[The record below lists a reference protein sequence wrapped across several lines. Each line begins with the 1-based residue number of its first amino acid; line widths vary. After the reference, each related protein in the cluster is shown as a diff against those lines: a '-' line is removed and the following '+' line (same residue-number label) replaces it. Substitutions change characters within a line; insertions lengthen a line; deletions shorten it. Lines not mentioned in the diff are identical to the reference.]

1 MRPRSYNEPVP
12 ESRGPRSLLAWK
24 ALGAAVVVIAAAAA
38 FRLLP
43 IRDWAGAFQAR
54 LAELGAA
61 GTLLFAAV
69 YVVAALLLGPVW
81 LLTIVAGLTYP
92 LPFAIALVS
101 AVSTFA
107 AAAAFLIA
115 RHFARRRVEA
125 LAAGNA
131 RFAAV
136 DRAIAS
142 KGWRIVFLL
151 RLSPLV
157 PYGVSNYFYGVTAVR
172 FWPYVLSSW
181 IGMLPVT
188 VLYISL
194 GAAGKAAVGAAAG
207 TRVRTPWEWAALAVG
222 LAATAAVTVWV
233 TRLARRELANSRIA
247 ACILAA
253 LLLAGAAGCGGR
265 GNGPVAVTAGIDH
278 TEWTRLLGAYVN
290 PKGLV
295 DYARWKSTP
304 ADREAL
310 RAYLAQIA
318 RPPSP
323 EAQGDEKD
331 AALVNAYNALA
342 ISWILERYPTES
354 IQSLP
359 KSFTAARHRVGGRE
373 VTLDDIEDGTLRPDL
388 GFLVH
393 GALVC
398 AARSCPPLA
407 REAYRPDRLRS
418 QLSFAMLRW
427 LARPD
432 LNSFEPAEH
441 RARVSSIFRWNAADF
456 EKEKGGL
463 RGVLSLYAPDPA
475 RAFVV
480 EPATKIDYMPYDWGL
495 NDQGLHGWRYGGAKA
510 WWDRLT
516 AKVRS

>member
-1 MRPRSYNEPVP
+1 PYNERVP
-12 ESRGPRSLLAWK
+12 ESRAPRALFTWK
-24 ALGAAVVVIAAAAA
+24 AFAAAALVLAIAAALR
-38 FRLLP
+38 FLP
-43 IRDWAGAFQAR
+43 VRDWAAAFQTR
-54 LAELGAA
+54 LAELGVA

-69 YVVAALLLGPVW
+69 YVLAALLLGPVW

-92 LPFAIALVS
+92 LPAAIALVS

-125 LAAGNA
+125 LAAKNA

-136 DRAIAS
+136 DRAIGA

-157 PYGVSNYFYGVTAVR
+157 PYALSNYFYGVTAVR
-172 FWPYVLSSW
+172 FWPYVLASW

-188 VLYISL
+188 VLYVSL

-207 TRVRTPWEWAALAVG
+207 TRPRSPWEWGALGVG
-222 LAATAAVTVWV
+222 LAATIAVTVWV
-233 TRLARRELANSRIA
+233 ARVARRELANSRIA
-247 ACILAA
+247 ACALAV
-253 LLLAGAAGCGGR
+253 LLLASAGGCGGR
-265 GNGPVAVTAGIDH
+265 GSQPVAVPAGIDH
-278 TEWTRLLGAYVN
+278 TEWTRLLQTYVN

-295 DYARWKSTP
+295 DYARWKNSP
-304 ADREAL
+304 GDVRAL
-310 RAYLAQIA
+310 REYLSQIA
-318 RPPSP
+318 RRASP
-323 EAQGDEKD
+323 EAQGDEKN
-331 AALVNAYNALA
+331 AALVNAYNALT

-354 IQSLP
+354 IQALP
-359 KSFTAARHRVGGRE
+359 KSFTAARHRVGGRD
-373 VTLDDIEDGTLRPDL
+373 VSLDDIEHGALRPEL
-388 GFLVH
+388 GFLAH

-398 AARSCPPLA
+398 AARSCPPIA

-432 LNSFEPAEH
+432 LNAFEPPEH
-441 RARVSSIFRWNAADF
+441 RARISSIFRWNAEDF
-456 EKEKGGL
+456 EREKGGL

-475 RAFVV
+475 RAFVA
-480 EPATKIDYMPYDWGL
+480 EPGTKIEYLPYDWGL

-510 WWDRLT
+510 WWDRFK
-516 AKVRS
+516 AKW

>member
-1 MRPRSYNEPVP
+1 MPDSRAPRSFFNWRV
-12 ESRGPRSLLAWK
+12 LA
-24 ALGAAVVVIAAAAA
+24 GAAALIALAAA
-38 FRLLP
+38 FRFLP
-43 IRDWAGAFQAR
+43 IREWALAFQSR
-54 LAELGAA
+54 LADLGAA

-92 LPFAIALVS
+92 LPAAIALVS
-101 AVSTFA
+101 VVSTLA
-107 AAAAFLIA
+107 AALAFLIA
-115 RHFARRRVEA
+115 RQFARRRVEA

-136 DRAIAS
+136 DRAVAS

-157 PYGVSNYFYGVTAVR
+157 PYALSNYFYGVTAIG
-172 FWPYVLSSW
+172 FWPYLLASW

-188 VLYISL
+188 VLYVSL
-194 GAAGKAAVGAAAG
+194 GAAGQAAVGAAAG
-207 TRVRTPWEWAALAVG
+207 TRVRSPWEWAALGMG
-222 LAATAAVTVWV
+222 LAVTALVTVWV
-233 TRLARRELANSRIA
+233 TRLARRELAKSRVA
-247 ACILAA
+247 ACVFAGTV
-253 LLLAGAAGCGGR
+253 LLLAGATGCGGR
-265 GNGPVAVTAGIDH
+265 GSGPVAVAANIDH
-278 TEWTRLLGAYVN
+278 TEWTRLLRAYVN

-304 ADREAL
+304 ADMQAL
-310 RAYLAQIA
+310 RGYLAQIA

-323 EAQGDEKD
+323 EAQGSDKE
-331 AALVNAYNALA
+331 AALVNAYNALT

-354 IQSLP
+354 IQALP
-359 KSFTAARHRVGGRE
+359 KSFTARRHRVGGRE
-373 VTLDDIEDGTLRPDL
+373 VSLDDIEHGTLRPEL

-407 REAYRPDRLRS
+407 REAYRPDSLRS

-456 EKEKGGL
+456 ESEKGGL

-475 RAFVV
+475 RAFVA
-480 EPATKIDYMPYDWGL
+480 EPTTKIEYLPYDWGL

-510 WWDRLT
+510 WWNRLT
-516 AKVRS
+516 SGLSF

>member
-1 MRPRSYNEPVP
+1 VP
-12 ESRGPRSLLAWK
+12 DSRAARAFFTWK
-24 ALGAAVVVIAAAAA
+24 AFAAAAA
-38 FRLLP
+38 VLALAAAIRFLP
-43 IRDWAGAFQAR
+43 LREWAVAFQAR

-61 GTLLFAAV
+61 GALLFAGV
-69 YVVAALLLGPVW
+69 YVLAALLLGPVW

-92 LPFAIALVS
+92 LPVAIGLVS
-101 AVSTFA
+101 GVSTFA

-115 RHFARRRVEA
+115 RHFARRRVEV
-125 LAAGNA
+125 LAAKNA

-136 DRAIAS
+136 DRAIGA

-157 PYGVSNYFYGVTAVR
+157 PYALSNYFYGVTAVR
-172 FWPYVLSSW
+172 FWPYVLASW

-188 VLYISL
+188 VLYVSL

-207 TRVRTPWEWAALAVG
+207 TRARSPWEWGALGVG
-222 LAATAAVTVWV
+222 LAATIAVAAWV

-247 ACILAA
+247 SCALAVILLAA
-253 LLLAGAAGCGGR
+253 AAGCGG
-265 GNGPVAVTAGIDH
+265 GSSSAPVAVPAGIDH
-278 TEWTRLLGAYVN
+278 SEWNRLLRTYVN

-304 ADREAL
+304 TDMQAL
-310 RAYLAQIA
+310 RGYLAEIA
-318 RPPSP
+318 RPARP
-323 EAQGDEKD
+323 EAQGTEKG
-331 AALVNAYNALA
+331 AALVNAYNALT

-354 IQSLP
+354 IQALP
-359 KSFTAARHRVGGRE
+359 KSFTAARHRVGGRD
-373 VTLDDIEDGTLRPDL
+373 VSLDDIEHGTLAPEI

-407 REAYRPDRLRS
+407 REAYRPDRLTS

-427 LARPD
+427 LGRPD
-432 LNSFEPAEH
+432 LNAFDPANH
-441 RARVSSIFRWNAADF
+441 RARVSAIFRWNAADF

-475 RAFVV
+475 RAFVL
-480 EPATKIDYMPYDWGL
+480 EPATKIDDMPYDWGL

-510 WWDRLT
+510 WWDRVR
-516 AKVRS
+516 AKVS

>member
-1 MRPRSYNEPVP
+1 VPDSRAPRA
-12 ESRGPRSLLAWK
+12 LFTWK
-24 ALGAAVVVIAAAAA
+24 AVAAAAA
-38 FRLLP
+38 VLALAAAVRFLP
-43 IRDWAGAFQAR
+43 VREWAAAFQAR

-61 GTLLFAAV
+61 GALLFAGV
-69 YVVAALLLGPVW
+69 YVLTALLLGPVW

-92 LPFAIALVS
+92 LPVAIGLVS

-115 RHFARRRVEA
+115 RHFARRRVEILTA
-125 LAAGNA
+125 KNA

-136 DRAIAS
+136 DRAIGA

-157 PYGVSNYFYGVTAVR
+157 PYALSNYFYGVTAVR
-172 FWPYVLSSW
+172 FWPYVLASW

-188 VLYISL
+188 VLYVSL
-194 GAAGKAAVGAAAG
+194 GAAGKAAVVAAAG
-207 TRVRTPWEWAALAVG
+207 ARTRTPWEWAALGVG
-222 LAATAAVTVWV
+222 LAATIAVTAWV
-233 TRLARRELANSRIA
+233 TRLARRELAGSRIA
-247 ACILAA
+247 PCALLV

-265 GNGPVAVTAGIDH
+265 SSNAPVAVPAGIDH
-278 TEWTRLLGAYVN
+278 SEWNRLLQTYVN

-304 ADREAL
+304 ADMQAL
-310 RAYLAQIA
+310 RGYLAEIA
-318 RPPSP
+318 RPASP
-323 EAQGDEKD
+323 EAQGNEKG
-331 AALVNAYNALA
+331 AALVNAYNALV
-342 ISWILERYPTES
+342 ISWIVERYPTES
-354 IQSLP
+354 IQALP
-359 KSFTAARHRVGGRE
+359 KSFTAARHRVGGRD
-373 VTLDDIEDGTLRPDL
+373 VSLDDIEHGTLRPDL

-407 REAYRPDRLRS
+407 REAYRPDRFTS

-427 LARPD
+427 LGRPD
-432 LNSFEPAEH
+432 LNAFDPAEH
-441 RARVSSIFRWNAADF
+441 RARISAIFKWNAADF

-480 EPATKIDYMPYDWGL
+480 EPSTKIEYLPYDWGL

-510 WWDRLT
+510 WWDRFKGKL
-516 AKVRS
+516 